1 MKPLL
6 FPCLL
11 AAAIFLAPAQELPA
25 LKWTNRDQQSLMR
38 GAWWNANPPLLPPVD
53 AAAVP
58 SSPMPEP
65 AANADS
71 PAVDPI
77 PEDFTDVN
85 EYFLPDYI
93 RTSTGLIDPQKLLA
107 EVESNDVI
115 ELIKLIKSRYNV
127 NLFVSIFA
135 AGQKVPPSV
144 NAPTIARQ
152 IFRNKER
159 NLLLHFHMG
168 DIKSAQIAL
177 DPELSS
183 QLGDAGRRDLLYQ
196 VKQDASRF
204 TNPQDELIEAMISL
218 ARRTEADMASA
229 PRPTLPALEPD
240 NPASI
245 PEANIYG
252 EQNVISAY
260 VHKDEKTPHM
270 HFAFVPV
277 TEDKKRGGE
286 KVSAKEVIT
295 KNDLK
300 TFHTDLERYLDS
312 FRDWHFEVVNEATK
326 DGNKE
331 IAELKKQTAHEEVLK
346 AQQEALQARQRA
358 LQEQESIK
366 PLVEQKNALRGEIE
380 ALQTEKEVLT
390 AAEVEAIKGEKTLLG
405 GLKGVTHKEFEA
417 VKRTAVA
424 VESMTAERD
433 QALARAERADLRA
446 TAAEAKVKTAYEDAN
461 RQLQAKIREVEQDR
475 PSMKAQME
483 IVQLRKENQTLK
495 TENNTLRSKVS
506 DLEAMVR
513 RLGQIIREKLP
524 EVYAAI
530 TQPKRDR
537 QQPPQKQKPKSRD
550 LER

>member
-1 MKPLL
+1 M
-6 FPCLL
+6 
-11 AAAIFLAPAQELPA
+11 
-25 LKWTNRDQQSLMR
+25 
-38 GAWWNANPPLLPPVD
+38 
-53 AAAVP
+53 
-58 SSPMPEP
+58 
-65 AANADS
+65 ANAQKYTKSACGHMTAHYERAKDK
-71 PAVDPI
+71 DG
-77 PEDFTDVN
+77 
-85 EYFLPDYI
+85 EYIKF
-93 RTSTGLIDPQKLLA
+93 GNQNIDPQRTHLNYNLA
-107 EVESNDVI
+107 PLRGS
-115 ELIKLIKSRYNV
+115 
-127 NLFVSIFA
+127 
-135 AGQKVPPSV
+135 GQ
-144 NAPTIARQ
+144 IDFIRQ
-152 IFRNKER
+152 R
-159 NLLLHFHMG
+159 
-168 DIKSAQIAL
+168 
-177 DPELSS
+177 
-183 QLGDAGRRDLLYQ
+183 
-196 VKQDASRF
+196 
-204 TNPQDELIEAMISL
+204 T
-218 ARRTEADMASA
+218 TEARTLNRADVNVMVSWVVTLPKYQKIVTDPNIAHVSFDKDMAERLFFQRTYDFLA
-229 PRPTLPALEPD
+229 DR
-240 NPASI
+240 
-245 PEANIYG
+245 YG
-252 EQNVISAY
+252 EKNVVSAY
-260 VHKDEKTPHM
+260 VHMDEVTPHM

-286 KVSAKEVIT
+286 KVSAKQVVDR
-295 KNDLK
+295 KDLQ

-312 FRDWHFEVVNEATK
+312 FRDFHFEVVNEATK

-331 IAELKKQTAHEEVLK
+331 VAKLKKQTAHEEVLK
-346 AQQEALQARQRA
+346 AQQEAVEARQRA

-417 VKRTAVA
+417 VKRTAAA

-446 TAAEAKVKTAYEDAN
+446 TAAEAKVESAYADAN

-495 TENNTLRSKVS
+495 TENNTLRSKVA

>member
-1 MKPLL
+1 MANAQKYTRAA
-6 FPCLL
+6 CGHL
-11 AAAIFLAPAQELPA
+11 AAHYER
-25 LKWTNRDQQSLMR
+25 KKDEK
-38 GAWWNANPPLLPPVD
+38 G
-53 AAAVP
+53 
-58 SSPMPEP
+58 
-65 AANADS
+65 
-71 PAVDPI
+71 
-77 PEDFTDVN
+77 
-85 EYFLPDYI
+85 EYIKFGNQD
-93 RTSTGLIDPQKLLA
+93 IDPQKTHLNYNLA
-107 EVESNDVI
+107 PRRGLEQIDFI
-115 ELIKLIKSRYNV
+115 
-127 NLFVSIFA
+127 
-135 AGQKVPPSV
+135 
-144 NAPTIARQ
+144 RQ
-152 IFRNKER
+152 R
-159 NLLLHFHMG
+159 
-168 DIKSAQIAL
+168 
-177 DPELSS
+177 
-183 QLGDAGRRDLLYQ
+183 
-196 VKQDASRF
+196 
-204 TNPQDELIEAMISL
+204 T
-218 ARRTEADMASA
+218 TEARTLKRDDVNVMCSWVV
-229 PRPTLPALEPD
+229 TLPEYRHHNQNLHVSPD
-240 NPASI
+240 K
-245 PEANIYG
+245 EQVERLFFERTYRFLCDRYG
-252 EQNVISAY
+252 EQNVVSAY

-300 TFHTDLERYLDS
+300 TFHTDLERHLDS

-390 AAEVEAIKGEKTLLG
+390 AAEVEAK
-405 GLKGVTHKEFEA
+405 
-417 VKRTAVA
+417 
-424 VESMTAERD
+424 VES
-433 QALARAERADLRA
+433 
-446 TAAEAKVKTAYEDAN
+446 AYADAN

-495 TENNTLRSKVS
+495 TENSSLRGKVA

-537 QQPPQKQKPKSRD
+537 QQPSQKQKPKSRD

>member
-1 MKPLL
+1 MV
-6 FPCLL
+6 L
-11 AAAIFLAPAQELPA
+11 A
-25 LKWTNRDQQSLMR
+25 WCWR
-38 GAWWNANPPLLPPVD
+38 GAGVVLAWCWRGA
-53 AAAVP
+53 
-58 SSPMPEP
+58 
-65 AANADS
+65 
-71 PAVDPI
+71 
-77 PEDFTDVN
+77 
-85 EYFLPDYI
+85 
-93 RTSTGLIDPQKLLA
+93 GLVTIDPQKTHLNYNLA
-107 EVESNDVI
+107 PRRGVEQIDFI
-115 ELIKLIKSRYNV
+115 
-127 NLFVSIFA
+127 
-135 AGQKVPPSV
+135 
-144 NAPTIARQ
+144 RQ
-152 IFRNKER
+152 R
-159 NLLLHFHMG
+159 
-168 DIKSAQIAL
+168 
-177 DPELSS
+177 
-183 QLGDAGRRDLLYQ
+183 
-196 VKQDASRF
+196 
-204 TNPQDELIEAMISL
+204 T
-218 ARRTEADMASA
+218 TEARTLKRDDVNVMCSWVV
-229 PRPTLPALEPD
+229 TLPEYRHHNQNLHVSPD
-240 NPASI
+240 K
-245 PEANIYG
+245 EQVERLFFERTYRFLCDRYG

-300 TFHTDLERYLDS
+300 TFHTDLERHLDS

-346 AQQEALQARQRA
+346 AQQEATQARQRA
-358 LQEQESIK
+358 LQEK

-417 VKRTAVA
+417 VKRTAAA

-433 QALARAERADLRA
+433 QALARAERADLRV

-495 TENNTLRSKVS
+495 TENNTLRSKVA